1 MQGDNNRTVRCGGLY
16 KNVKMSIRTANVI
29 VLIGIA
35 ALVIVF
41 SLLVSNNGFIIS
53 FDSRG
58 GTEVESVKAMYGDM
72 LNDIPEPTKEGYVFK
87 GWYLDRACTV
97 SFNSKTDEITQSMT
111 LFAGWEE
118 NS

>member
-1 MQGDNNRTVRCGGLY
+1 
-16 KNVKMSIRTANVI
+16 MSVRTANVI

-53 FDSRG
+53 FDSQG
-58 GTEVESVKAMYGDM
+58 GTEVESVKAMYGDV
-72 LNDIPEPTKEGYVFK
+72 LPEIPEPTKEGYTFK
-87 GWYLDRACTV
+87 GWYLDRACTHA
-97 SFNSKTDEITQSMT
+97 FNSQTDKITESMT

-118 NS
+118 KAPQQ